1 MLLLSL
7 NVCRYQN
14 IQRTIAT
21 ERTEDDAVVN
31 NRVERVP
38 TGGGS
43 DSEAEPSQQS
53 SGMGEAV
60 GVMYVQCHSMVVF
73 TSEKICISVGDWNF
87 IVLDYKI

>member
-1 MLLLSL
+1 MLFLSL

-31 NRVERVP
+31 NRLERVP

-43 DSEAEPSQQS
+43 DSEAEPSQPS
-53 SGMGEAV
+53 SGMGRKLLSGMFSAI
-60 GVMYVQCHSMVVF
+60 Q
-73 TSEKICISVGDWNF
+73 
-87 IVLDYKI
+87 

>member
-7 NVCRYQN
+7 NVRRYQN

-21 ERTEDDAVVN
+21 ERTEDDGAV

-43 DSEAEPSQQS
+43 DSEAEPSQPS
-53 SGMGEAV
+53 SGM
-60 GVMYVQCHSMVVF
+60 
-73 TSEKICISVGDWNF
+73 
-87 IVLDYKI
+87 

>member
-1 MLLLSL
+1 MLFLSL

-43 DSEAEPSQQS
+43 DSEAEPSQPS
-53 SGMGEAV
+53 SGMGEKNLLSGMFSAA
-60 GVMYVQCHSMVVF
+60 Q
-73 TSEKICISVGDWNF
+73 
-87 IVLDYKI
+87 